1 MPGFIMT
8 DCYVLGTVLELSLPP
23 NKTSTSPAVKHVTI
37 ADNFGILLENM
48 CLRFISPVGQGTG
61 VYIPDRSLFLGYQGK
76 LLVIYRCW
84 TYGFDSCFYLN

>member
-8 DCYVLGTVLELSLPP
+8 DCYVLGTVLELNLPL

-61 VYIPDRSLFLGYQGK
+61 VYTPEFSLDISVYCSQRVLHFQCFW
-76 LLVIYRCW
+76 LLRTQV
-84 TYGFDSCFYLN
+84 